1 MPQVSKSIE
10 ISAPRERVFQEA
22 ADPVKQPD
30 WALLLNRVELTQGDG
45 RTLGSK
51 QAWQF
56 KVGPRAQNLEA
67 TVTRFVE
74 NEYVSREATGAL
86 ALEESMNFVALDPNL
101 TRVHWT
107 FEYTPPLGRL
117 GRLLDLVLVN
127 RVFQNDVETSLEAL
141 KARLET

>member
-22 ADPVKQPD
+22 ADPAKQPD

-86 ALEESMNFVALDPNL
+86 ALEESMNFVALAPNL
-101 TRVHWT
+101 TRMHWT
-107 FEYTPPLGRL
+107 FEYTPPLGRM
-117 GRLLDLVLVN
+117 GRLLDLILVN